1 MEKRLCITD
10 GILMFFVVY
19 DQAIDI
25 ELKLNVSKFGKTWSH
40 IGDHLFQYG
49 TRTRGPTDTL
59 TVTNEQY
66 EFLVDLHLEPRKH

>member
-1 MEKRLCITD
+1 MENRLCITN
-10 GILMFFVVY
+10 GNLMFFVAY

-49 TRTRGPTDTL
+49 TRTRAPTDTL
-59 TVTNEQY
+59 SVTKEQY

>member
-1 MEKRLCITD
+1 MENRLCITN
-10 GILMFFVVY
+10 GNLMFFVAY

-59 TVTNEQY
+59 TVTKEQY
-66 EFLVDLHLEPRKH
+66 EFIIDLHLEARKH

>member
-1 MEKRLCITD
+1 
-10 GILMFFVVY
+10 MFFVAY

-25 ELKLNVSKFGKTWSH
+25 ELKLNVSKFGKIWSH

-59 TVTNEQY
+59 TVTKEQY
-66 EFLVDLHLEPRKH
+66 EFIINLHLEARKH